1 MNHEFLQLVGA
12 LTTSAGFLIF
22 LYLLLTSGFRLT
34 PFLVFLAG
42 IAILLLSK
50 FVAKKDLERRRKKSK
65 YLNSLDQKNKK

>member
-22 LYLLLTSGFRLT
+22 LYLLLTTGFRLT
-34 PFLVFLAG
+34 PFLVLVAG
-42 IAILLLSK
+42 IAILLLSR

-65 YLNSLDQKNKK
+65 YLSSLDEKNKK